1 MIKEDKSGNII
12 EIRNI
17 YKKGGSRMFKVTED
31 MTIMEVLQMDREVA
45 PIFMSFGLHCLG
57 CPGATMESIG
67 DAGRVHGIN
76 VQDLIAE
83 LNKYF
88 ESK

>member
-1 MIKEDKSGNII
+1 MITI
-12 EIRNI
+12 
-17 YKKGGSRMFKVTED
+17 TED
-31 MTIMEVLQMDREVA
+31 MTIMDVLKMDREVA

-76 VQDLIAE
+76 VDDLIAE

-88 ESK
+88 ASK